1 MEQAAFALRSASRG
15 AGWAGVTVRVL
26 AVVAVHAAIIFALAQ
41 LDPELRERMEPL
53 FVSIIT
59 PPQPKVDPAPPEV
72 PKVKPKPEPK
82 PTPRKPQPEAP
93 AKSREIQAPVERAPV
108 SETALS
114 AAPVEPAPEVASVEP
129 GTGTSAGTTGAGKG
143 GGGAPIVGP
152 RFDVAY
158 LNNPR
163 PEYPRISR
171 RMGEQGKVLLHV
183 FVNAAGQAERIEIRT
198 SSGHARLDESAR
210 EAVRRWKFVPAR
222 QGDQPVS
229 AWVLV
234 PISFVLE
241 S

>member
-1 MEQAAFALRSASRG
+1 MEQTAFALRSAWRRRTWS
-15 AGWAGVTVRVL
+15 GVVVRVL
-26 AVVAVHAAIIFALAQ
+26 AVVAVHVAVIFALAQ
-41 LDPELRERMEPL
+41 LHPELREQMEPL

-59 PPQPKVDPAPPEV
+59 PPQPKVEPAPPEE
-72 PKVKPKPEPK
+72 PKPKPKVEAK
-82 PTPRKPQPEAP
+82 PVPRKPQAEPPAP
-93 AKSREIQAPVERAPV
+93 ARELQAPVERAPV

-114 AAPVEPAPEVASVEP
+114 APPVEPAPEAASVEP
-129 GTGTSAGTTGAGKG
+129 GTGIASGTTGTGKG
-143 GGGAPIVGP
+143 GGGAPVVAP

-163 PEYPRISR
+163 PEYPRTSR

-183 FVNAAGQAERIEIRT
+183 FVNATGQAEKIEIRN

>member
-1 MEQAAFALRSASRG
+1 MNETALALRSATRG
-15 AGWAGVTVRVL
+15 RDWLGVTARVL
-26 AVVAVHAAIIFALAQ
+26 VVVAAHIGVILALAQ

-59 PPQPKVDPAPPEV
+59 PPQPKVELPPPEA
-72 PKVKPKPEPK
+72 PKPKAKPEPK
-82 PTPRKPQPEAP
+82 LVPRQPQAAAP
-93 AKSREIQAPVERAPV
+93 AKPRETQAPVERAPV
-108 SETALS
+108 IESALS
-114 AAPVEPAPEVASVEP
+114 APPAEPAPEAASVDP
-129 GTGTSAGTTGAGKG
+129 GTAGASAGTGKG
-143 GGGAPIVGP
+143 GGGVAVVAP

-171 RMGEQGKVLLHV
+171 RMGEQGRVLLHV
-183 FVNAAGQAERIEIRT
+183 FVNAAGLAEKVEIRT